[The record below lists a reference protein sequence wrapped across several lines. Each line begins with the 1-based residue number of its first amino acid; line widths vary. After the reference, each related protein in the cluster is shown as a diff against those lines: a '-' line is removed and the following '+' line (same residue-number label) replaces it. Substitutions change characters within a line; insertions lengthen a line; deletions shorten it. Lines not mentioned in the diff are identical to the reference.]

1 MSDLS
6 LLTSWHSNWRGLRVA
21 VLGLGVS
28 GFSVADT
35 LAELGCQVLAIA
47 KSAEPEITDILEVI
61 EVETILGES
70 ADQVSDR
77 LKEFAPELIVTS
89 PGFRP
94 DSPILAWASKQ
105 QIAVW
110 IDIDL
115 AWRLRDKTSR
125 VAEWVCIT
133 GTNGKTT
140 TVQLATAM
148 FQAADKRAIA
158 CGNIGE
164 PILDAIRN
172 PGGFD
177 VLVVELSSFQLHYL
191 GHIEPAAS
199 AILNIADDHLDWHG
213 SRAEYERVKG
223 KVYQN
228 AKSAVVYN
236 VQDRVTFDLA
246 RAADVA
252 SEDTLAVGFTTG
264 FPADLQV
271 GFVEDSLIDRAFYG
285 YRAKEL
291 PELANLTD
299 LAEIGIVTEHLK
311 SNVAAATALA
321 RALAIDAEHIRSA
334 IRNFRLDAHRIQLI
348 AEANGVAFVDDSK
361 ATNPHAAAASLASF
375 DSVVW
380 LVGGLLKG
388 VDIAPL
394 VKAHVGRLRAAVVM
408 GKDRTHVLAALA
420 KHAPGVTV
428 VEITSLDSSLVMEQA
443 VAAGIQLAQP
453 GDAVLLA
460 PAAASMDQFKD
471 YADRGNAFAAAVRT
485 QIGSR

>member
-1 MSDLS
+1 
-6 LLTSWHSNWRGLRVA
+6 VA

-35 LAELGCQVLAIA
+35 LAELGCKVLALA
-47 KSAEPEITDILEVI
+47 KAADDQILDILGVI
-61 EVETILGES
+61 GVETIIGDS
-70 ADQVSDR
+70 ADSVSQQ
-77 LKEFAPELIVTS
+77 LKDFDPQLIITS

-94 DSPILAWASKQ
+94 DSPIIEWATNSK
-105 QIAVW
+105 IEVW
-110 IDIDL
+110 VDIEL
-115 AWRLRDKTSR
+115 AWRIRDKSDL
-125 VAEWVCIT
+125 VADWVCVT

-148 FQAADKRAIA
+148 FQADGRRAIA

-172 PGGFD
+172 PDGFD

-223 KVYQN
+223 KIYEN
-228 AKSAVVYN
+228 TKRAIVYN
-236 VQDRVTFDLA
+236 VRDMATLRLA
-246 RAADVA
+246 EAAEVA
-252 SEDTLAVGFTTG
+252 SSETLGVGFTSG
-264 FPADLQV
+264 NPGLSEV
-271 GFVEDSLIDRAFYG
+271 GYVEGILIDRAFF
-285 YRAKEL
+285 RTPTKEVPPIAD
-291 PELANLTD
+291 PED

-311 SNVAAATALA
+311 ANVAAATALA
-321 RALAIDAEHIRSA
+321 RALDVSPEA
-334 IRNFRLDAHRIQLI
+334 IRTAIRGFRLDSHRIQV
-348 AEANGVAFVDDSK
+348 VALADDVVYVDDSK
-361 ATNPHAAAASLASF
+361 ATNPHAAAASLSSF

-394 VKAHVGRLRAAVVM
+394 VRANAGRLRAAVVI
-408 GKDRTHVLAALA
+408 GEDRIQVLRALSA
-420 KHAPGVTV
+420 EAPSVAV
-428 VEITSLDSSLVMEQA
+428 VEIDSAEKDSVMNLA
-443 VAAGIQLAQP
+443 VAAAIEIAKP

-471 YADRGNAFAAAVRT
+471 YEDRGQRFSQAVRE
-485 QIGSR
+485 QLGQA